1 MKKEQTEW
9 LMEVFDFQFG
19 MMVILVMVS
28 YDNQSSSKLNP
39 TTESPQS
46 SAGDDETAKTWS
58 WSWTP
63 SPIGGTVN
71 M

>member
-1 MKKEQTEW
+1 MADGGFLFLIW
-9 LMEVFDFQFG
+9 HDGDFGDFG
-19 MMVILVMVS
+19 DGVS

-39 TTESPQS
+39 TTGSTQS